1 MFSIHVD
8 TARSWRG
15 GQNQVLLTVLGL
27 RKRGY
32 RAGLVAHPRGDLF
45 RQASEQVPGLDLFP
59 VAARSD
65 IDLFAAWQ
73 FSQLLKKSNPD
84 LIHAHDARAVAIAS
98 IGRFIAGRPLAP
110 PLVVSRRVDFS
121 IGQNVFSRWK
131 YQQALHFLCASSAIQ
146 NILVSDGIPDN
157 QTSVVYEGISL
168 ERIEHAQPLDLHKEF
183 RLPQGAPVV
192 GNIAAL
198 APHKGQ
204 KYLVDAAALVVRAM
218 PEVRFLI
225 IGSGEL
231 EGALAHQIRELNL
244 CQHVVLT
251 GFRSDVLSVLKSL
264 DIFVMSSVT
273 EGLGTSILDAMAAG
287 RAVVG
292 TRAGGIPEA
301 VLDGQTGLLV
311 PTKDENSLADALL
324 TLLRNPS
331 KRHAF
336 GRAGQERAC
345 TLFSAERMVDETAAA
360 YHAQVDTNSEADN
373 ELSRKPHQNHTPPTC
388 SGDKAQNHI
397 SPDR

>member
-8 TARSWRG
+8 TAQSWRG

-32 RAGLVAHPRGDLF
+32 RTGLAAHPRGELF
-45 RQASEQVPGLDLFP
+45 RQASKKMPGPDLFP

-65 IDLFAAWQ
+65 IDLLAAWQ
-73 FSQLLKKSNPD
+73 FSQLLRRSKPD

-98 IGRFIAGRPLAP
+98 IGRFIAGRTLTP
-110 PLVVSRRVDFS
+110 PLVVSRRVDFPV
-121 IGQNVFSRWK
+121 GQNVFSRWK
-131 YQQALHFLCASSAIQ
+131 YQQAVHFLCASSAIQ
-146 NILVSDGIPDN
+146 NILASDGIPHD

-168 ERIEHAQPLDLHKEF
+168 ERIEHAPPLDLHKEF
-183 RLPQGAPVV
+183 QFPQGSPVV

-204 KYLVDAAALVVRAM
+204 KYLVDAAARVVRDM
-218 PEVRFLI
+218 PETRFLI

-231 EGALAHQIRELNL
+231 EGALTRQIRELNL
-244 CQHVVLT
+244 GKHVVLT
-251 GFRSDVLSVLKSL
+251 GFRADVLSVLKSL
-264 DIFVMSSVT
+264 DIFAMSSVT

-301 VLDGQTGLLV
+301 VLDGETGLLV

-336 GRAGQERAC
+336 GSAGQERAYA
-345 TLFSAERMVDETAAA
+345 LFSAERMVDETAAT

-373 ELSRKPHQNHTPPTC
+373 ELSRKPH
-388 SGDKAQNHI
+388 
-397 SPDR
+397 